1 MKKTALFGGSF
12 DPIHIGH
19 TTVIAAAAE
28 QIGAEKTIFIPAKHS
43 PLKDISPY
51 ASDLDR
57 LKMISLAI
65 AGNEKFDLS
74 DYELT
79 KSSPSYTLDTV
90 SYFQQQLGSDTL
102 IYWLAGA
109 DTIKEL
115 DCWYGAEELIDE
127 CRLCLM
133 YRAGC
138 DRPDFSGFKKLWG
151 KARVEKLQQNIIE
164 TPLIDIS
171 STQIRNALAAGGDV
185 TEMLAPAVADYISKN
200 HLYR

>member
-1 MKKTALFGGSF
+1 MFGGSF

-19 TTVIAAAAE
+19 TTVIASAAE
-28 QIGAEKTIFIPAKHS
+28 HIGAEKTIFIPAKCS
-43 PLKDISPY
+43 PLKQNSPA
-51 ASDLDR
+51 ASDRDR

-79 KSSPSYTLDTV
+79 KPAPSYTLHTV
-90 SYFQQQLGSDTL
+90 RYFQQQLGSDTS

-115 DCWYGAEELIDE
+115 PYWYGVEELIDE
-127 CRLCLM
+127 CYLCLM

-138 DRPDFSGFKKLWG
+138 ERPDFSGFKKLWG
-151 KARVEKLQQNIIE
+151 ETRVKKLQQNIIE
-164 TPLIDIS
+164 TPLVDIS
-171 STQIRNALAAGGDV
+171 STQIRSTLAAGGDAS
-185 TEMLAPAVADYISKN
+185 EMLALAVADYIRQKK
-200 HLYR
+200 LYR